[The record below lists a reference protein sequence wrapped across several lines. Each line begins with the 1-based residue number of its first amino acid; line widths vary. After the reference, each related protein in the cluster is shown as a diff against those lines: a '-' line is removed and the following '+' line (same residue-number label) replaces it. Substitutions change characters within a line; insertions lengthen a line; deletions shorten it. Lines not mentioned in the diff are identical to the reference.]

1 MCNVSLQ
8 RLNVNI
14 TLKSVL
20 KRLRL
25 KKRTW
30 NDSLWDASG
39 SIYQGPIVGR
49 LINLFVWLLC
59 WAAHAAKNKTDNL
72 SHLRKSLEI
81 PERGKFLLNCRA
93 PFFLHS
99 FFCYGLSFKQPSR
112 RIHCVSGLIRLWQK
126 LEADIMPAREKVLA
140 RDLNHCIVEW
150 GEPLNLSVTW
160 WLLLNKNSNISL
172 KSGELKC

>member
-59 WAAHAAKNKTDNL
+59 WAAHAAKNRTDNL

-81 PERGKFLLNCRA
+81 PERGKFLLNCRT
-93 PFFLHS
+93 PFFLRS
-99 FFCYGLSFKQPSR
+99 FFVMGYHSSSLPEDFIVLVVLSDFDKS
-112 RIHCVSGLIRLWQK
+112 LRLTSCR
-126 LEADIMPAREKVLA
+126 PEKKSWPEIWITA
-140 RDLNHCIVEW
+140 
-150 GEPLNLSVTW
+150 LSNEV
-160 WLLLNKNSNISL
+160 NP
-172 KSGELKC
+172 